1 MIELCLVWKPKIVS
15 WIILSPTL
23 KPIKGVYA
31 WATSK
36 AKNSQDASLLSAS
49 PSHFIIIKVQAYQVS
64 STLNG
69 SRRSKWLS
77 LVCLFI
83 PCFYVSLNSK
93 NPCSIW
99 CTLFMYIFLKKKKI
113 SRFPNLSQKKEKN
126 FQKKKIFGLGTLDF
140 LVTFSKNAHFFS
152 FNDFKIL

>member
-36 AKNSQDASLLSAS
+36 AKNSQDVSLLSAS

-99 CTLFMYIFLKKKKI
+99 CTLFMYIFKKKKKI

-126 FQKKKIFGLGTLDF
+126 FQKKIFGLGTLDF
-140 LVTFSKNAHFFS
+140 LLTFSKKDPFFS
-152 FNDFKIL
+152 FKDFKIL

>member
-36 AKNSQDASLLSAS
+36 AKNSQDVSLLSAS

-99 CTLFMYIFLKKKKI
+99 CTLFMYIYIYIFFKFQKKFKI
-113 SRFPNLSQKKEKN
+113 SKSFPKKEKN
-126 FQKKKIFGLGTLDF
+126 FQKKKSLD
-140 LVTFSKNAHFFS
+140 
-152 FNDFKIL
+152 